1 MGGCQHDINIYKFDR
16 LTMLGSPTDWL
27 ILILVVLLVL
37 GGSKKIPE
45 IARSMGRAMGEF
57 KRGQMEIEK
66 ELKNMDN
73 KDTKTEEKQ
82 N

>member
-1 MGGCQHDINIYKFDR
+1 
-16 LTMLGSPTDWL
+16 MLGSPTDWL

-73 KDTKTEEKQ
+73 KDTKSEEKQ

>member
-1 MGGCQHDINIYKFDR
+1 MV
-16 LTMLGSPTDWL
+16 GSPTDWL

-57 KRGQMEIEK
+57 KRGQLEIEK
-66 ELKNMDN
+66 ELKGIGE
-73 KDTKTEEKQ
+73 KETKEEKKT

>member
-1 MGGCQHDINIYKFDR
+1 
-16 LTMLGSPTDWL
+16 MLGSPTDWL

-57 KRGQMEIEK
+57 KRGQLEIEK
-66 ELKNMDN
+66 ELKGIGE
-73 KDTKTEEKQ
+73 KETKEEKKT

>member
-1 MGGCQHDINIYKFDR
+1 
-16 LTMLGSPTDWL
+16 MLGSPTDWL

-66 ELKNMDN
+66 ELKNLDN
-73 KDTKTEEKQ
+73 KESKSGEKE

>member
-1 MGGCQHDINIYKFDR
+1 
-16 LTMLGSPTDWL
+16 MLGNPTDWL

-73 KDTKTEEKQ
+73 KDTKIEEKQ

>member
-1 MGGCQHDINIYKFDR
+1 
-16 LTMLGSPTDWL
+16 MLGSPTDWL

>member
-1 MGGCQHDINIYKFDR
+1 
-16 LTMLGSPTDWL
+16 MLGSPTDWL

-57 KRGQMEIEK
+57 KRGQLEIEK
-66 ELKNMDN
+66 ELKGIGEKETKEEN
-73 KDTKTEEKQ
+73 KT

>member
-1 MGGCQHDINIYKFDR
+1 
-16 LTMLGSPTDWL
+16 MLGSPTDWL

-66 ELKNMDN
+66 ELKNLDN
-73 KDTKTEEKQ
+73 KDNKGEEKQ

>member
-1 MGGCQHDINIYKFDR
+1 
-16 LTMLGSPTDWL
+16 MLGSPTDWL

-73 KDTKTEEKQ
+73 KDTKVEEKQ

>member
-1 MGGCQHDINIYKFDR
+1 MV
-16 LTMLGSPTDWL
+16 GSPTDWL

-57 KRGQMEIEK
+57 KRGQLEIEK
-66 ELKNMDN
+66 ELKGIGEKETKEEN
-73 KDTKTEEKQ
+73 KT